1 MKKMILPPLL
11 LLSIF
16 CALYLLNLKVS
27 TMLEITGMKLTY
39 VLISSALTVF
49 GLVIVV
55 LVAFIIHAFWRKK

>member
-1 MKKMILPPLL
+1 MKKILLPPLL
-11 LLSIF
+11 LLAIF

-55 LVAFIIHAFWRKK
+55 LIAFIIHAFWRKK